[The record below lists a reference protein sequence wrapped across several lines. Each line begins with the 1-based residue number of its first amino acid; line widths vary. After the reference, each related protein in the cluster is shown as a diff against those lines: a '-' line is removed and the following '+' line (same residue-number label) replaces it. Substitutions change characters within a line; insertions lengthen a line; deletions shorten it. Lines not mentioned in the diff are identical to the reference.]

1 MDAKVYE
8 LINDQIR
15 KELYSA
21 YLYLSF
27 ADYYQE
33 EGLEGFAHWYEI
45 QTQEERD
52 HALIFRKYLHEN
64 GCKVKLQAIDQPD
77 KTFTNY
83 LEPLEAA
90 LEHEKYV
97 TALIN
102 DIYAAAEAVKD
113 YRAMK
118 FLDWF
123 IDEQR
128 EEEDTADD
136 MITEMRLFGCDA
148 RSLYELN
155 QEFAARTY
163 TVPAPLANA

>member
-27 ADYYQE
+27 ADYYEE

-64 GCKVKLQAIDQPD
+64 GCKVKLAGHRTKPDQDFQQP
-77 KTFTNY
+77 
-83 LEPLEAA
+83 PGAA
-90 LEHEKYV
+90 
-97 TALIN
+97 
-102 DIYAAAEAVKD
+102 
-113 YRAMK
+113 
-118 FLDWF
+118 
-123 IDEQR
+123 
-128 EEEDTADD
+128 
-136 MITEMRLFGCDA
+136 
-148 RSLYELN
+148 
-155 QEFAARTY
+155 
-163 TVPAPLANA
+163 